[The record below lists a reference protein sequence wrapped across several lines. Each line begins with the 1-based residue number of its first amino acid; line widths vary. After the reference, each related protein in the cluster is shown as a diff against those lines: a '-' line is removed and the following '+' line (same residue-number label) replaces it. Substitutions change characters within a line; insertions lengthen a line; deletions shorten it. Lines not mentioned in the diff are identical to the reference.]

1 MVVEMGLVVAV
12 AFALCSWI
20 VLWALG
26 FGRVGDAFI
35 VTFPL
40 IMIIAVMVRSVRRNL
55 STTRRQ

>member
-1 MVVEMGLVVAV
+1 MGLVLAL

-20 VLWALG
+20 VLWAIG

-40 IMIIAVMVRSVRRNL
+40 IMIIAASWRMASDSL
-55 STTRRQ
+55 STRRRR